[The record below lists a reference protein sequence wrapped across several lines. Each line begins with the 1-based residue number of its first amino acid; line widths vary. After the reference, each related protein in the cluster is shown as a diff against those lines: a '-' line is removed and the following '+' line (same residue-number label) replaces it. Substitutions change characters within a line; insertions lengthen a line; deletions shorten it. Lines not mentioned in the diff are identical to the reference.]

1 MTEQPPTLNERV
13 ERLLGIDARLFYG
26 LFVPA
31 AVIVTLVA
39 GLALSPTWW
48 LLVPLSIVL
57 VGVTGVVVAGT
68 LQMLGDDEDDQPRE

>member
-1 MTEQPPTLNERV
+1 MTDAPPTLNERV

-31 AVIVTLVA
+31 ALVVTLIA

-48 LLVPLSIVL
+48 LLVPLIIVL

-68 LQMLGDDEDDQPRE
+68 LQMLSDDKDEQPPE